1 MTKRRTKKQKEHA
14 HHNFQISW
22 SPTQAT
28 HPVKSQI
35 KKGIIESNNTVSK
48 LKKAEYSDLGLNF
61 EPIRK
66 DIYKSLFIAG
76 LIVAI
81 ELVLYSQWH

>member
-1 MTKRRTKKQKEHA
+1 MAKRRTKKQKENA

-22 SPTQAT
+22 SPVQAG
-28 HPVKSQI
+28 PSVKSQI
-35 KKGIIESNNTVSK
+35 KNTKSEEHNINVK
-48 LKKAEYSDLGLNF
+48 MKNAEYSDLGLNF